1 MSEKS
6 SRPFDLTGEFGGFVF
21 TDEGKR
27 RLVLRSVDRERLLKV
42 PRDLRRRMIGNFRV
56 GQTLRVSGVEEHDPA
71 TGLDRWVVASVLPP
85 GGESAPPERRGET
98 IRVCAKKNCWR
109 RGGRELFA
117 ALERGIEARGL
128 AGQVRLKAVGCLDRC
143 EQAPNVDCGGREFRR
158 CTPRDADAIL
168 ARAAGA

>member
-1 MSEKS
+1 M
-6 SRPFDLTGEFGGFVF
+6 F

-56 GQTLRVSGVEEHDPA
+56 GQTIRVSGIEECDVSKGPSK
-71 TGLDRWVVASVLPP
+71 WVVAAVLTP
-85 GGESAPPERRGET
+85 GDEFAPPERRGGT

-109 RGGRELFA
+109 QGGRELFA
-117 ALERGIEARGL
+117 ALERGSEARDL

-143 EQAPNVDCGGREFRR
+143 EQAPNVDCGDHEFRR
-158 CTPRDADAIL
+158 CTQRDADTIL
-168 ARAAGA
+168 TQAAGT